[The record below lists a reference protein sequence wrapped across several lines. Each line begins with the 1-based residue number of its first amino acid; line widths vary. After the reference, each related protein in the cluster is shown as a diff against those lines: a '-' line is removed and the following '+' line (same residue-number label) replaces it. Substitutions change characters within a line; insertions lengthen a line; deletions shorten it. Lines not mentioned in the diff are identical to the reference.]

1 MLILQIHNHYQQY
14 GGEDAVVASE
24 KALLEESGH
33 TVESFTIHN
42 EIISGLRRE
51 LQIFRDV
58 VYNAEIYQTLAKRI
72 ATNRPD
78 IVHVHNTFP
87 LLSPSVYDACMEA
100 NVPVIQTLHNYRVF
114 CAAATL
120 FRDGHPCEL
129 CLDGRSYR
137 AVWHRCYRNS
147 VPGSLA
153 VANMI
158 VYHRYKCTWSKKVT
172 RFIALT
178 EFARGMF
185 IKAGLPSE
193 RIFVKPNFVI
203 DPGAPGLDHRNGAL
217 FVGRL
222 TPEKGVK
229 DLIRAW
235 SSINIP
241 LHILGDGP
249 ERALLEKQSP
259 SNVFFEGRVGPERV
273 RQAMCSAKFI
283 VIPSLWYEGFPVTL
297 VEAFANGLPV
307 IASRLGSL
315 AELVDDNV
323 TGRLIPPGDPTALA
337 AVIAELL
344 TDSDRLKTIGFAA
357 RKRYESSYT
366 PRRNLDQLVTVYQDA
381 LQEAQQD

>member
-1 MLILQIHNHYQQY
+1 MRILQIHNHYQQY
-14 GGEDAVVASE
+14 GGEDAVVANE

-42 EIISGLRRE
+42 EIISGLRRQ
-51 LQIFRDV
+51 LKTFLDV
-58 VYNAEIYQTLAKRI
+58 VYNVKIYRTLVKGI

-78 IVHVHNTFP
+78 VVHVHNTFP

-100 NVPVIQTLHNYRVF
+100 NVPVIQTLHNYRIF
-114 CAAATL
+114 CAASTL

-147 VPGSLA
+147 VSGSLA

-158 VYHRYKCTWSKKVT
+158 VYHRYNRTWSTKVT

-178 EFARGMF
+178 EFARNMF

-193 RIFVKPNFVI
+193 RIFVKPNFII
-203 DPGAPGLDHRNGAL
+203 DPGAPELDRRNGAL

-222 TPEKGVK
+222 SREKGVQH
-229 DLIRAW
+229 LIRAW
-235 SSINIP
+235 SSISIP

-249 ERALLEKQSP
+249 ERGVLEEQSP
-259 SNVFFEGRVGPERV
+259 SNVVFEGRVRLERV
-273 RQAMCSAKFI
+273 RQAMRSAKFI
-283 VIPSLWYEGFPVTL
+283 VIPSLWYEGFPVVL

-323 TGRLIPPGDPTALA
+323 TGRLVPPGDPDALA
-337 AVIAELL
+337 TVIAELL
-344 TDSDRLKTIGFAA
+344 VDSDRLKAMGVAA
-357 RKRYESSYT
+357 RQKYESAYV
-366 PRRNLDQLVTVYQDA
+366 PKRNLDQLVTVYQDA
-381 LQEAQQD
+381 IASQV